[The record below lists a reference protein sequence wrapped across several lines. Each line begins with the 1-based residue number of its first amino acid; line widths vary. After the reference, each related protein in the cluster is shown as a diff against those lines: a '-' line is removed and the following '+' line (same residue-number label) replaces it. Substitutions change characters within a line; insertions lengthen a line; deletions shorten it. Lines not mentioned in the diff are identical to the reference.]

1 LNSPVMAK
9 KNNISFT
16 PEDRKI
22 AGLFIRDSVT
32 NNIIS
37 SVLKRVSKFNFLSNR
52 KIKNLARHFIDL
64 LKIKVSGLD
73 QKVTYLSG
81 GNQQKILVSI
91 SLASEPEILIA
102 IDPTRG
108 IDVGSKKDI
117 HEILKTTT
125 KKGVGV
131 ILISSELDEVINMSA
146 SRRYST
152 THPCSHQNSC
162 QCCHSS

>member
-1 LNSPVMAK
+1 
-9 KNNISFT
+9 
-16 PEDRKI
+16 
-22 AGLFIRDSVT
+22 GLFIRDSVT

-131 ILISSELDEVINMSA
+131 ILISSELDEVINMSDRILVFVDGEITETVHSDDFDSHKIYLA
-146 SRRYST
+146 INKSINSREK
-152 THPCSHQNSC
+152 NNGEK
-162 QCCHSS
+162 